1 MRRSLALALHLIEMV
16 GDAINFDGRLLD
28 CLGRAIGGL
37 RRFVRGGLRLCRR
50 FFGLL
55 CCLLS
60 LGSSGFGLPGLLLV
74 VRRTSCDRNREN
86 QKRQHGKKSAHQL

>member
-1 MRRSLALALHLIEMV
+1 MHRSLALALHLIEMV
-16 GDAINFDGRLLD
+16 GDTINFDRRLLD

-37 RRFVRGGLRLCRR
+37 RRFVCSGLRLCRR
-50 FFGLL
+50 LFGLL
-55 CCLLS
+55 GSFLS
-60 LGSSGFGLPGLLLV
+60 LGGCGFGLPGLLLV